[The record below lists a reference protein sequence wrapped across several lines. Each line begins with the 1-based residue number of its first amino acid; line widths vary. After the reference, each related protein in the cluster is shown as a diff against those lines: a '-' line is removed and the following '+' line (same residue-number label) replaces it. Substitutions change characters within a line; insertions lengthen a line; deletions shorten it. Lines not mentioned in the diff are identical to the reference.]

1 LLTDFLTL
9 QAVIA
14 TGLGAIPLGSPV
26 AFLNLAGSFIILTTT
41 SYAIPFAANIVTG
54 RKYFPPG
61 PFHLGKFGMPV
72 NILAVL
78 FITLF
83 NIFYCFPYVLPTTAE
98 TMNYNAVILA
108 GVVAITGIWWAVHA
122 VQHYPGPKVMTLYI
136 HDDSIPGVTPPS
148 EPAELEADRKA
159 Q

>member
-1 LLTDFLTL
+1 M
-9 QAVIA
+9 
-14 TGLGAIPLGSPV
+14 GSPV

-41 SYAIPFAANIVTG
+41 SYAIPFAANVASG

-61 PFHLGKFGMPV
+61 PFHLGKLGLPI

-83 NIFYCFPYVLPTTAE
+83 NVFYCFRKAASVNFTLILTASIAYALPITVE
-98 TMNYNAVILA
+98 TMNYNAVILM
-108 GVVAITGIWWAVHA
+108 GVVAITGIWWVAHA
-122 VQHYPGPKVMTLYI
+122 IRHYPGPKVMTLYI
-136 HDDSIPGVTPPS
+136 HDDALAVGLNPVESTEV
-148 EPAELEADRKA
+148 AMDRKA